1 MYVILVNFLG
11 DDLIDIMC
19 DLVIMLVKSSV
30 FFFFIGIFY
39 FSKYYFRVFDD
50 KLILDVCD
58 VIIDE
63 LKGCKF
69 DFLKYKIFLVCGFF
83 YKMYK

>member
-1 MYVILVNFLG
+1 MYLILVNFLG

-39 FSKYYFRVFDD
+39 FS
-50 KLILDVCD
+50 
-58 VIIDE
+58 
-63 LKGCKF
+63 
-69 DFLKYKIFLVCGFF
+69 
-83 YKMYK
+83 

>member
-30 FFFFIGIFY
+30 FFFLLVYFILVNI
-39 FSKYYFRVFDD
+39 
-50 KLILDVCD
+50 IL
-58 VIIDE
+58 E
-63 LKGCKF
+63 
-69 DFLKYKIFLVCGFF
+69 FLMIS
-83 YKMYK
+83 